1 MTNDGDIYKPISQLA
16 LNKLHDNTPKVTA
29 QIEAV
34 FAWVTF
40 FFFYDWAT
48 S

>member
-16 LNKLHDNTPKVTA
+16 LIKLHDNTPKVTA
-29 QIEAV
+29 EIEAV

-40 FFFYDWAT
+40 FFFDWAT